1 MRTIKFRAFKVGTK
15 EFVYGLLSTYK
26 FGHFNIEGFKVET
39 ETIGQF
45 TGLYDIDGKE
55 IYEGDIIEFGKEDTK
70 YYNLPNVPHVLIYSE
85 KFSGFFIRSLD
96 TDKEERDFL
105 RDISSNIVKRY
116 KIKVIGNI
124 HENK

>member
-15 EFVYGLLSTYK
+15 EFVYGLLSTYR
-26 FGHFNIEGFKVET
+26 FGYFNIEGFQVET

-70 YYNLPNVPHVLIYSE
+70 YYNLPNVPQVLIYSE

-105 RDISSNIVKRY
+105 RDIYSNIVKRY

>member
-26 FGHFNIEGFKVET
+26 FGHFNIEGFQVET

-55 IYEGDIIEFGKEDTK
+55 IYDGDIVEFGKEDTK
-70 YYNLPNVPHVLIYSE
+70 YYNLPNVSHVLIYSE

>member
-1 MRTIKFRAFKVGTK
+1 MRTIKFRAFKFGTK

-26 FGHFNIEGFKVET
+26 FGHYNIEGFKVET

>member
-55 IYEGDIIEFGKEDTK
+55 GDIVEFGKEDTK

-105 RDISSNIVKRY
+105 HDISSNIVKRY
-116 KIKVIGNI
+116 QIKVIGNI